1 MYCCLPPIQSLGSG
15 EFSVRGLSLR
25 KVGFVMTVARS
36 QLVDVSVTPWY
47 HVISK
52 TVRGAFL
59 LRDGDEN
66 RKQWIED
73 RLKFLCEVYAVDVA
87 GFAVLDNHLHVLVR
101 LSPERLLELSDEEVV
116 RRWGKLF
123 PPRGKDRKPLK
134 VTQAWVRQKR
144 TDAKFVA
151 QTRERLADLGWF
163 MKCLKEPLARIA
175 NHQEK
180 QTGAFWQSRYK
191 SIAIL
196 DEEALLATCAYIDLN
211 PVAAGVAALPEESE
225 HTSVK
230 ARVDHCREKGR
241 IDDLQAAR
249 SGAVAGVRASRGM
262 ESGLWLCPVEDR
274 RASGIKRPGLLEG
287 FSLGSYLQL
296 IDYTSRLIRKGKAR
310 VSDEVVSLLDRLGT
324 SAEVWD
330 ANLKRMFAKNKHLGV
345 AFSFSRTKLKAAAEK
360 RGLHH
365 MANLHGCHA

>member
-1 MYCCLPPIQSLGSG
+1 
-15 EFSVRGLSLR
+15 
-25 KVGFVMTVARS
+25 MTVARS

-59 LRDGDEN
+59 LRDGEED

-73 RLKFLCEVYAVDVA
+73 RLKFLSEVFAIDVA
-87 GFAVLDNHLHVLVR
+87 GFAILDNHLHVLVR
-101 LSPERLLELSDEEVV
+101 LSSEQLQNASDEELV

-134 VTQAWVRQKR
+134 VTKAWVQQKLA
-144 TDAKFVA
+144 DAKFVA

-163 MKCLKEPLARIA
+163 MKCLKEPLARIV
-175 NHQEK
+175 NQNES

-211 PVAAGVAALPEESE
+211 PVAAGVAALPEKSE

-230 ARVDHCREKGR
+230 ARVDHCRAKGR

-249 SGAVAGVRASRGM
+249 AGAVAGVRASRGM
-262 ESGLWLCPVEDR
+262 ESGLWLCPIEDR

-296 IDYTSRLIRKGKAR
+296 IDYTSRLVRNGKAR
-310 VSDEVVSLLDRLGT
+310 VNKDVASLLDRLGT
-324 SAEVWD
+324 SVEMWD
-330 ANLKRMFAKNKHLGV
+330 ANLKRMFERTKQLGV
-345 AFSFSRTKLKAAAEK
+345 VFSFSRDKLKAAAEK
-360 RGLHH
+360 RGRQHL
-365 MANLHGCHA
+365 ANLNGCRA

>member
-1 MYCCLPPIQSLGSG
+1 
-15 EFSVRGLSLR
+15 
-25 KVGFVMTVARS
+25 MTVARS

-59 LRDGDEN
+59 LREGEDD

-73 RLKFLCEVYAVDVA
+73 RLKFLAELFAMEVA
-87 GFAVLDNHLHVLVR
+87 GFAILDNHLHVLVR
-101 LSPERLLELSDEEVV
+101 LSPEQLTDASDEEVV

-123 PPRGKDRKPLK
+123 PPRGMDRKPLK
-134 VTQAWVRQKR
+134 VTQAWVQRQLA
-144 TDAKFVA
+144 DASFVA
-151 QTRERLADLGWF
+151 RCRERLVDLGWF
-163 MKCLKEPLARIA
+163 MKCLKEPLARIVNQA
-175 NHQEK
+175 EG

-211 PVAAGVAALPEESE
+211 PVAAGMAALPEESE

-249 SGAVAGVRASRGM
+249 AGTVAGVRASRGM
-262 ESGLWLCPVEDR
+262 ESGLWLCPIEDR
-274 RASGIKRPGLLEG
+274 RGDGPKRLGLLEG
-287 FSLGSYLQL
+287 FSLGSYFQ
-296 IDYTSRLIRKGKAR
+296 IVDYASRLVRQGKAR
-310 VSDEVVSLLDRLGT
+310 VSAEVASLLDRLGT
-324 SAEVWD
+324 SVDIWN
-330 ANLKRMFAKNKHLGV
+330 ANVKRMFERTKQLGV
-345 AFSFSRTKLKAAAEK
+345 AFSFSREKPKAAAAK

-365 MANLHGCHA
+365 LANLNGCRT